1 MQSIKVTAEKKSNRA
16 GATPLFRLS
25 AAQKVRGIAPALS
38 RILRDPFF
46 PQHTRTH
53 ATSQSKQ
60 HYILQ
65 AERKQSNAT
74 RETTIKTT
82 EDYKRSSPLGG
93 RSQTQSRQVRRIPE
107 RDSIVCRLRSTETS
121 LSQRQGIPELVEQAP
136 TGNQRSK
143 PRSNVP
149 LVIRVIPCN
158 VTTPNSIG
166 ARMQRHLD
174 DLPRALLR
182 TKFPKTSSSSQR
194 FLRTIRLSCPK

>member
-1 MQSIKVTAEKKSNRA
+1 MQRMKATAEKKSNRA

-25 AAQKVRGIAPALS
+25 AAQKDRGIAPALS
-38 RILRDPFF
+38 RILREPFF

-82 EDYKRSSPLGG
+82 EDYKRPSPLGR
-93 RSQTQSRQVRRIPE
+93 RSQTQSRQVRRISE
-107 RDSIVCRLRSTETS
+107 RDSIVRRLRSTETS
-121 LSQRQGIPELVEQAP
+121 VPQRPGIPELVEQAP

-158 VTTPNSIG
+158 VATPNSIG

-174 DLPRALLR
+174 DL
-182 TKFPKTSSSSQR
+182 
-194 FLRTIRLSCPK
+194 

>member
-1 MQSIKVTAEKKSNRA
+1 MQSIKATAEKKSNRA

-38 RILRDPFF
+38 RILREPFF
-46 PQHTRTH
+46 PTHTRTH

-60 HYILQ
+60 HYILST
-65 AERKQSNAT
+65 ERKTPNAT
-74 RETTIKTT
+74 RETTIETT
-82 EDYKRSSPLGG
+82 EDYKRSSPLGRG
-93 RSQTQSRQVRRIPE
+93 SQTQSRQVRRISGRE
-107 RDSIVCRLRSTETS
+107 SILRRLRSTEAS
-121 LSQRQGIPELVEQAP
+121 LSQRQGIPELVEQVP

-149 LVIRVIPCN
+149 LVMRVTPCN

-174 DLPRALLR
+174 DLPCAKLC
-182 TKFPKTSSSSQR
+182 TTSPKISFSG
-194 FLRTIRLSCPK
+194 